1 MRFLLFHDSG
11 GKGKI
16 EEKAG
21 RLAIPKLAET
31 LRIGFPSDVLNGLLA
46 LNRDSAHQPR
56 VKIVFPVLTCTI
68 ARGPSHT
75 ARAFAE
81 DKHAVTSRRT
91 CS

>member
-31 LRIGFPSDVLNGLLA
+31 LRIGFRHDVLNGLL
-46 LNRDSAHQPR
+46 
-56 VKIVFPVLTCTI
+56 T
-68 ARGPSHT
+68 
-75 ARAFAE
+75 
-81 DKHAVTSRRT
+81 
-91 CS
+91 